1 MYYMYYDL
9 VMPKRPPSSPGRVRE
24 PVQVYLEADDSS
36 LLARLTAISGLSKA
50 EVMRQGMRA
59 FAREQNVESPMLR
72 FVADSSAGEW
82 PAGVAAD
89 HDAVL
94 ADAYTSRRGKH
105 R

>member
-1 MYYMYYDL
+1 M
-9 VMPKRPPSSPGRVRE
+9 RE
-24 PVQVYLEADDSS
+24 PVQVYLEADDSA
-36 LLARLTAISGLSKA
+36 LLARIAAVSGLSKA
-50 EVMRQGMRA
+50 EVMRRGMRA

-72 FVADSSAGEW
+72 FIAEGAGGDW

-94 ADAYTSRRGKH
+94 ADAYLGHRRKH